1 MADMNVPDRSAADRQ
16 NGSVTLASRVY
27 AASHLTG
34 TFVLRSGRTA
44 DQYFD
49 KYRFESD
56 PVLLADIVSA
66 MVPLVPEGIEGLA
79 GLELGGVPLATMLS
93 SVTGLPAFFVRKE
106 PKKYGTERLCEG
118 GNVAGRRLLIVE
130 DVVSTGGQMV
140 LSAQDLREE
149 GAVVEHAVCVI
160 DREGGGADV
169 VGAEGISLHALFT
182 MRDLEGTGPGSD
194 GVERAPG

>member
-1 MADMNVPDRSAADRQ
+1 MAGMNVPDRSAADRQ

-194 GVERAPG
+194 GLERAPG

>member
-1 MADMNVPDRSAADRQ
+1 MDVPDHSAADRQ

-44 DQYFD
+44 DHYFD

-56 PVLLADIVSA
+56 PVLLADIVGA
-66 MVPLVPEGIEGLA
+66 LAPLVPEGTEGLA

-106 PKKYGTERLCEG
+106 PKKYGTERVCEG
-118 GNVAGRRLLIVE
+118 GEVAGRRLVIVE
-130 DVVSTGGQMV
+130 DVVTTGGQLV
-140 LSAQDLREE
+140 LSAQDLRAE

-182 MRDLEGTGPGSD
+182 MRDLEGNGPRSNGPR
-194 GVERAPG
+194 RAPR